1 MVLTVYKYPMVRR
14 IFLFLTIVSSVLAAQ
29 AQSNAALPDA
39 PQPVAKQADAPVALH
54 TVPRDLWQDQRTIW
68 TAPLHASDRA
78 MITGI
83 ALIAVA
89 GVAGSEDTP
98 IMQRHFL
105 DPQSNS
111 HAGTAANGLTGLMVA
126 APVALYG
133 MGRMRQD
140 THAEQTG
147 LVAGEA
153 IVDGLA
159 LNELMKI
166 VSRRERPTVDNAK
179 GRFFQPGVNW
189 NSSFPSTHITIAWS
203 SATVLATASRSRW
216 IKIAAYSAAAGVSV
230 ARVAGRDHFP
240 SDVVVG
246 SALGWA
252 VGRCVSHRHHL
263 QNTLW

>member
-1 MVLTVYKYPMVRR
+1 MKRT
-14 IFLFLTIVSSVLAAQ
+14 IFFLLALAFSALAGQ
-29 AQSNAALPDA
+29 AQSNADLPDA
-39 PQPVAKQADAPVALH
+39 PQPVAKQTEAPVALH
-54 TVPRDLWQDQRTIW
+54 TVPRDLWEDQRAIW

-78 MITGI
+78 MFAGI

-98 IMQRHFL
+98 IMQKHFL
-105 DPQSNS
+105 DPQTNR
-111 HAGTAANGLTGLMVA
+111 HANTASNGLVGLMVA

-133 MGRMRQD
+133 VGRMRQD
-140 THAEQTG
+140 THATQTG
-147 LVAGEA
+147 IVAGEA
-153 IVDGLA
+153 IADGVA
-159 LNELMKI
+159 INELMKI
-166 VSRRERPTVDNAK
+166 ITRRERPTVDNAQ
-179 GRFFQPGVNW
+179 GHFFQSGTSW
-189 NSSFPSTHITIAWS
+189 NSSFPSTHSTIAWS

-216 IKIAAYSAAAGVSV
+216 IKIAAYGVATGVSV
-230 ARVAGRDHFP
+230 SRVAGRDHFP